1 MAYTKKQYKKICEV
15 MRASITDGD
24 SVAYAYTLAGI
35 SKATHNRWRKERPDY
50 IEMIDQAKEDFRL
63 HKASL
68 LVRSLI
74 KRATGFEA
82 PDVRTEYG
90 VGANGQPIITKQ
102 IKTMKTVPPD
112 TAALIFALTNLAPE
126 EWQNTQRTNIA
137 TDDSLTGI
145 RVEVVSKEQNST
157 NETNEKSL
165 TRKSE
170 KSDQKS

>member
-1 MAYTKKQYKKICEV
+1 MQYTKKQYKKICESI
-15 MRASITDGD
+15 RASITDGE

-35 SKATHNRWRKERPDY
+35 SETTYHRWRNERPDFARL
-50 IEMIDQAKEDFRL
+50 IEKAREDHRL
-63 HKASL
+63 MMASQL
-68 LVRSLI
+68 RKSLY

-90 VGANGQPIITKQ
+90 VGANGQPIITRQ
-102 IKTMKTVPPD
+102 IKTTKTVPPD

-145 RVEVVSKEQNST
+145 RVEVVSKETTQQDK
-157 NETNEKSL
+157 EQEQPAQ
-165 TRKSE
+165 
-170 KSDQKS
+170 SDK

>member
-1 MAYTKKQYKKICEV
+1 MQYTKKQYKKICESI
-15 MRASITDGD
+15 RASITDGE

-35 SKATHNRWRKERPDY
+35 SETTYHRWRNERPDFAKL
-50 IEMIDQAKEDFRL
+50 IEQAKEDFRL

-82 PDVRTEYG
+82 PDIRTEYG
-90 VGANGQPIITKQ
+90 VGVNGQPIITKQ

-145 RVEVVSKEQNST
+145 RVEGVSKET
-157 NETNEKSL
+157 NKQDKEQEQPAQ
-165 TRKSE
+165 
-170 KSDQKS
+170 SDK

>member
-50 IEMIDQAKEDFRL
+50 TEMIDQAKEDFRL
-63 HKASL
+63 QKASL

-145 RVEVVSKEQNST
+145 RVEVVSKERNST
-157 NETNEKSL
+157 NETEENNSA
-165 TRKSE
+165 TN
-170 KSDQKS
+170 D